1 MQDVL
6 IYTTKTCKY
15 CEQAKSLL
23 NRLMIPYRVIDVTSD
38 NKLKMEMIE
47 KSKQMG
53 VPVIEIDGRIIVG
66 SDKLEKY
73 LEARLHG

>member
-1 MQDVL
+1 MPTEVT
-6 IYTTKTCKY
+6 IYTTRTCKY

-23 NRLMIPYRVIDVTSD
+23 NRLMIPYRVIDVTGD
-38 NKLKMEMIE
+38 DKAKMEMIE

-66 SDKLEKY
+66 ADKLEKY
-73 LEARLHG
+73 LENRL